1 MKSKKSV
8 MDGCTAT
15 TYISYALSDVA
26 TIYPISPASDMG
38 ELADMWANNGI
49 KNLYGQPMV
58 VREMESELGAAGAV
72 HGSLCGGALATTY
85 TASQGLMLMIP
96 NMYKIAG
103 ELLPAVFHVTTR
115 SLSTH
120 ALSIFGDHQDVM
132 ACRQTGFAFLASS
145 SVQECMDL
153 ALVAHLAAIEGS
165 IPVCHFFDGMRT
177 SSEMETIET
186 IEYDDI
192 APLINYDKIKDF
204 RKRAMNPEHPEIRG
218 TAQDPDVYFQNREAA
233 NLIYDTFPE
242 IVENKMNDV
251 YRITGR
257 KYGLFDYVGDKEAEF
272 LIVSMGSSCD
282 VIEETIDYLLKKG
295 EKIGLIKVRLYRPF
309 SVDSFISVISD
320 SVKLITVLDRT
331 KEPGSQGEPLF
342 QDICTALLTKEK
354 FIKVIGGRYGLS
366 SKDLTPSMVKA
377 VYENMKSETPKLRFT
392 VGINDDVSKLSLEI
406 TEKIETT
413 PEGTIQCKFFGIGS
427 DGTVGANKQASNIIG
442 DNTDLY
448 VQAYFSYDS
457 KKSEGYTVSH
467 LRFGNTP
474 IKSAYLITDADY
486 IACHKDSYVN
496 KFDILEGI
504 KENGVFILNSSWTLQ
519 EMEQKLPANM
529 RREIANKNL
538 KFYNIDAEKIASE
551 VGLGIRINMIMQTV
565 FFKLSNVLDF
575 EKAIS
580 LLKTD
585 IKKIYEKEGDD
596 IVFKNI
602 KAVDMTITAIQAI
615 KYPSSWL
622 QAEEKNNE
630 TEKIPDFIKNVAKPI
645 LALKGNSLPVSLF
658 AADGKVPPGTTAY
671 EKRGVAVSL
680 PEWDDKIC
688 IECTQCSF
696 VCPHAAIRPY
706 LATAEELAK
715 APQSFIVK
723 KAKGGDVF
731 LNLNYRIQIY
741 PEDCVGCESCVNVC
755 PVKALSMKPYDE
767 LIDTQK
773 INLDFAKAN
782 ITVKDNLVP
791 RNSIRGSQF
800 QQPLLEFSGCCAGC
814 GETPYVKLVTQLF
827 GERMIVAN
835 ATGCSSI
842 WGASMPSMPYTI
854 NKNGQGPAWGNSLF
868 EDAAEYGYGIATAIK
883 QRRDKLEILITQAVN
898 QAGLDKDTCEMLN
911 EWLVDKEDP
920 EKSIVIGNKLKEN
933 LNKYSSIKIIAD
945 ILDSS
950 DLLGKK
956 SIWIIGGDGWAYDIG
971 YGGLDHVLAS
981 GENVNI
987 LVLDTECY
995 SNTGG
1000 QTSKATP
1007 LGAIA
1012 KFSSVGKRTNK
1023 KDLGRMAMVYGSV
1036 YVASV
1041 SIGANKEHT
1050 IQALTEAENYNGPSI
1065 VIAYCPCI
1073 NHGLRKGMGMNIIEE
1088 SRAVASGYWP
1098 LYRYNPEN
1106 NATGKDPLTI
1116 DYQKP
1121 DGTLSQYLDGEDRYA
1136 DLEETLPK
1144 ESKILQSALSDTCE
1158 KLFEILKNRN
1168 NC

>member
-474 IKSAYLITDADY
+474 QIYDKHKKWQSINYLPGKGLTPT
-486 IACHKDSYVN
+486 
-496 KFDILEGI
+496 LEIEKKGSHFLNPALKPVQQYQINII
-504 KENGVFILNSSWTLQ
+504 KEIVKNYDFDGIMLDRARYDNISSDFSPESKKLFEKYIGKKIKRFPEDIFEWKLNSNNEYERILGPYYKDWIEWRASV
-519 EMEQKLPANM
+519 
-529 RREIANKNL
+529 I
-538 KFYNIDAEKIASE
+538 YNFMADVRQS
-551 VGLGIRINMIMQTV
+551 
-565 FFKLSNVLDF
+565 
-575 EKAIS
+575 
-580 LLKTD
+580 
-585 IKKIYEKEGDD
+585 IKKISPNCMMAAYTGAWYPTYYEVGVNWASNIYDPSVDFDWATSKYKDYAFAELLDFYTNGNYYWNVSLNDYYNSSGKYKNETDSEISSGDYLCVEGGCKYSKKLLKDSIPFSGGIYVEDYKTDSEQFKKAIRTNLKESDGVMIFD
-596 IVFKNI
+596 IVHIIQKNWWEEL
-602 KAVDMTITAIQAI
+602 KDALNTAA
-615 KYPSSWL
+615 
-622 QAEEKNNE
+622 
-630 TEKIPDFIKNVAKPI
+630 
-645 LALKGNSLPVSLF
+645 
-658 AADGKVPPGTTAY
+658 AY
-671 EKRGVAVSL
+671 E
-680 PEWDDKIC
+680 
-688 IECTQCSF
+688 
-696 VCPHAAIRPY
+696 
-706 LATAEELAK
+706 
-715 APQSFIVK
+715 
-723 KAKGGDVF
+723 
-731 LNLNYRIQIY
+731 
-741 PEDCVGCESCVNVC
+741 
-755 PVKALSMKPYDE
+755 
-767 LIDTQK
+767 
-773 INLDFAKAN
+773 
-782 ITVKDNLVP
+782 
-791 RNSIRGSQF
+791 
-800 QQPLLEFSGCCAGC
+800 
-814 GETPYVKLVTQLF
+814 
-827 GERMIVAN
+827 
-835 ATGCSSI
+835 
-842 WGASMPSMPYTI
+842 
-854 NKNGQGPAWGNSLF
+854 
-868 EDAAEYGYGIATAIK
+868 
-883 QRRDKLEILITQAVN
+883 
-898 QAGLDKDTCEMLN
+898 
-911 EWLVDKEDP
+911 
-920 EKSIVIGNKLKEN
+920 
-933 LNKYSSIKIIAD
+933 
-945 ILDSS
+945 
-950 DLLGKK
+950 
-956 SIWIIGGDGWAYDIG
+956 
-971 YGGLDHVLAS
+971 
-981 GENVNI
+981 
-987 LVLDTECY
+987 
-995 SNTGG
+995 
-1000 QTSKATP
+1000 
-1007 LGAIA
+1007 
-1012 KFSSVGKRTNK
+1012 
-1023 KDLGRMAMVYGSV
+1023 
-1036 YVASV
+1036 
-1041 SIGANKEHT
+1041 
-1050 IQALTEAENYNGPSI
+1050 
-1065 VIAYCPCI
+1065 
-1073 NHGLRKGMGMNIIEE
+1073 
-1088 SRAVASGYWP
+1088 
-1098 LYRYNPEN
+1098 
-1106 NATGKDPLTI
+1106 
-1116 DYQKP
+1116 
-1121 DGTLSQYLDGEDRYA
+1121 
-1136 DLEETLPK
+1136 
-1144 ESKILQSALSDTCE
+1144 
-1158 KLFEILKNRN
+1158 
-1168 NC
+1168 

>member
-575 EKAIS
+575 DKAIS

-596 IVFKNI
+596 IVLKNI
-602 KAVDMTITAIQAI
+602 KAVDMTITAIQEI

-755 PVKALSMKPYDE
+755 PD
-767 LIDTQK
+767 
-773 INLDFAKAN
+773 
-782 ITVKDNLVP
+782 
-791 RNSIRGSQF
+791 R
-800 QQPLLEFSGCCAGC
+800 
-814 GETPYVKLVTQLF
+814 
-827 GERMIVAN
+827 
-835 ATGCSSI
+835 
-842 WGASMPSMPYTI
+842 
-854 NKNGQGPAWGNSLF
+854 
-868 EDAAEYGYGIATAIK
+868 
-883 QRRDKLEILITQAVN
+883 
-898 QAGLDKDTCEMLN
+898 
-911 EWLVDKEDP
+911 
-920 EKSIVIGNKLKEN
+920 KSV
-933 LNKYSSIKIIAD
+933 
-945 ILDSS
+945 
-950 DLLGKK
+950 
-956 SIWIIGGDGWAYDIG
+956 
-971 YGGLDHVLAS
+971 V
-981 GENVNI
+981 
-987 LVLDTECY
+987 
-995 SNTGG
+995 
-1000 QTSKATP
+1000 
-1007 LGAIA
+1007 
-1012 KFSSVGKRTNK
+1012 
-1023 KDLGRMAMVYGSV
+1023 
-1036 YVASV
+1036 
-1041 SIGANKEHT
+1041 
-1050 IQALTEAENYNGPSI
+1050 
-1065 VIAYCPCI
+1065 
-1073 NHGLRKGMGMNIIEE
+1073 
-1088 SRAVASGYWP
+1088 
-1098 LYRYNPEN
+1098 
-1106 NATGKDPLTI
+1106 
-1116 DYQKP
+1116 
-1121 DGTLSQYLDGEDRYA
+1121 
-1136 DLEETLPK
+1136 
-1144 ESKILQSALSDTCE
+1144 
-1158 KLFEILKNRN
+1158 
-1168 NC
+1168 